1 MQHIQANQDE
11 PAYSLNSYILGW
23 SGIHHRKVQRLR
35 ITSGTRCYIFK
46 KTRTQKDWWEVGEI
60 REQVWD
66 LIRSSSSGTKWD
78 RINSYKMKI
87 TIWFSLSSVP
97 LTSYKTYTAFL
108 PSQQMTIKGGWI
120 VFIEYWGKSYFSYLV
135 IGPSRVGLAVCLVM
149 KLSGSLRSA
158 GKESLL
164 LISSCSYKL
173 VSGE

>member
-1 MQHIQANQDE
+1 M
-11 PAYSLNSYILGW
+11 
-23 SGIHHRKVQRLR
+23 
-35 ITSGTRCYIFK
+35 
-46 KTRTQKDWWEVGEI
+46 GEI

-164 LISSCSYKL
+164 LISSCSYKWGVVMIWEISNL
-173 VSGE
+173 VWQLPTPNRLLSELHMGDLGCSNLRWKGLGDE